1 MTDPERDAL
10 EAAYLDYLK
19 DLFKTLTSNIATHA
33 ADPDREDRSLVAATW
48 PVHSTAASPLSIAAA
63 MCCAASCSPQSR
75 SLLY

>member
-33 ADPDREDRSLVAATW
+33 ADPDREDPMHQCMRGVVAAR
-48 PVHSTAASPLSIAAA
+48 AALQAFKDALA
-63 MCCAASCSPQSR
+63 
-75 SLLY
+75 